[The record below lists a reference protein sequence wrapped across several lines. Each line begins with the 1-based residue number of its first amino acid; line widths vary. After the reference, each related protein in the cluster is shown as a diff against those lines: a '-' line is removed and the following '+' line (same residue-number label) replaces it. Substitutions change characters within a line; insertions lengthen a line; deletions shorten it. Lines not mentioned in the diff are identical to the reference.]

1 MNIKIAVS
9 LILLCSACS
18 SYKGTNYGNP
28 TEANAPVRPIKS
40 VDTGKP
46 LSKEEEANALK
57 MKKKLP
63 ETNGKAESNS
73 ETQYEAAP
81 SVPDTL

>member
-1 MNIKIAVS
+1 MNIKITVF
-9 LILLCSACS
+9 LVLLCSACS

-46 LSKEEEANALK
+46 LTKEEEANGQRL
-57 MKKKLP
+57 KKKLP
-63 ETNGKAESNS
+63 DSNGKVQSNL
-73 ETQYEAAP
+73 EPKYEAAP